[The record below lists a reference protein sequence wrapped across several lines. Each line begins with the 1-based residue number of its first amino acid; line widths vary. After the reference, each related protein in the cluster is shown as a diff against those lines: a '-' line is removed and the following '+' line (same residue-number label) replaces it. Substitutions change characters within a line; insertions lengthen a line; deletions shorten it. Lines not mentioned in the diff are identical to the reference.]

1 MSFGREYL
9 EESKPTSF
17 CSVCGAKILPKTIF
31 CFECGPPDLP
41 KKEPEETGI
50 SLEQAVI
57 RIGVL
62 VFLFV
67 CVVLVKYD
75 ISTDYLVFLADQDS
89 EVQSSID
96 GKKVQDD
103 GFELIHTVIP
113 SSANVRSK
121 PSMDGHVIAIVE
133 EGMNLTLIEKKE
145 DWTKIHV
152 FEKTGWI
159 ASRLIKSEVQ
169 TIK

>member
-1 MSFGREYL
+1 MSFGREYS
-9 EESKPTSF
+9 EESKSTSF

-41 KKEPEETGI
+41 KKEPEEIGI
-50 SLEQAVI
+50 SLEQAVV
-57 RIGVL
+57 RIAGL
-62 VFLFV
+62 MFLFV
-67 CVVLVKYD
+67 CVALVKFD
-75 ISTDYLVFLADQDS
+75 VSTDDLVSLTDKDK
-89 EVQSSID
+89 EVQSSIN
-96 GKKVQDD
+96 GKKIQDD

>member
-75 ISTDYLVFLADQDS
+75 VSTDDLVSLADKDR
-89 EVQSSID
+89 EVQSSIN
-96 GKKVQDD
+96 GKKIQDD
-103 GFELIHTVIP
+103 AFELIHTVIP

-121 PSMDGHVIAIVE
+121 PSIDGRVIAIVE
-133 EGMNLTLIEKKE
+133 EGMNLNPIEKKE
-145 DWTKIHV
+145 GWTKIRV

-169 TIK
+169 AIK

>member
-1 MSFGREYL
+1 MSFGREYS

-17 CSVCGAKILPKTIF
+17 CSVCGAKILPKKIF
-31 CFECGPPDLP
+31 CFECGLPDLP

-62 VFLFV
+62 VFLFI

-75 ISTDYLVFLADQDS
+75 ESTDDLVSLADKDR
-89 EVQSSID
+89 EVQSSIN
-96 GKKVQDD
+96 GKKVQGDA
-103 GFELIHTVIP
+103 FELIHTVIP

-121 PSMDGHVIAIVE
+121 PSRDGHVIAIVE
-133 EGMNLTLIEKKE
+133 EGMNLTLIKKKE
-145 DWTKIHV
+145 GWTKIRV

-159 ASRLIKSEVQ
+159 GSRLIKSEVQ
-169 TIK
+169 AIK

>member
-1 MSFGREYL
+1 MNFGREYS

-17 CSVCGAKILPKTIF
+17 CSVCGAKILPKKIF
-31 CFECGPPDLP
+31 CFECGPPDPL

-50 SLEQAVI
+50 SLEQAVV
-57 RIGVL
+57 RIAGL

-67 CVVLVKYD
+67 CIALVKFYVSAYD
-75 ISTDYLVFLADQDS
+75 LVSLPDKG
-89 EVQSSID
+89 VQSSIN
-96 GKKVQDD
+96 GKKVQGDA
-103 GFELIHTVIP
+103 FELIHTVIP

-121 PSMDGHVIAIVE
+121 PSRDGHVIAIVE
-133 EGMNLTLIEKKE
+133 KGMNLTLIEKKKG
-145 DWTKIHV
+145 WTKIRV

-159 ASRLIKSEVQ
+159 ASGLIKSEVQ

>member
-31 CFECGPPDLP
+31 CFECGLPDLP

-67 CVVLVKYD
+67 CVVLVKYE

-121 PSMDGHVIAIVE
+121 PSIDGHVIAIVE
-133 EGMNLTLIEKKE
+133 EGMNLTVIEKKE

>member
-1 MSFGREYL
+1 MSFGREYS
-9 EESKPTSF
+9 EESKHTSF
-17 CSVCGAKILPKTIF
+17 CPVCGAKILPKSIF

-41 KKEPEETGI
+41 KKEPEEIGI
-50 SLEQAVI
+50 SLEQAVV
-57 RIGVL
+57 RIAGL
-62 VFLFV
+62 MFLFV
-67 CVVLVKYD
+67 CVALVKFSV
-75 ISTDYLVFLADQDS
+75 STDDLVSLTDKDR

-96 GKKVQDD
+96 EKKIQDD

-121 PSMDGHVIAIVE
+121 PSIDGHVIAIVE

>member
-1 MSFGREYL
+1 MSFGREYS
-9 EESKPTSF
+9 EDSKPTSF

-41 KKEPEETGI
+41 KKEPEEIGI

-75 ISTDYLVFLADQDS
+75 VSTDYLVFLADQDS

-121 PSMDGHVIAIVE
+121 PSIDGHVIAIVE

-159 ASRLIKSEVQ
+159 ASRLIKSEVE

>member
-1 MSFGREYL
+1 MSFGREYS

-41 KKEPEETGI
+41 KKEPEEIGI
-50 SLEQAVI
+50 SLEQAVV
-57 RIGVL
+57 RIAGL
-62 VFLFV
+62 IFLFV
-67 CVVLVKYD
+67 CVALVKFD
-75 ISTDYLVFLADQDS
+75 VFTDDFVSLTDKDRD
-89 EVQSSID
+89 VQSSID

-103 GFELIHTVIP
+103 AFELIHTVIP

-121 PSMDGHVIAIVE
+121 PSIDGHVIAIVE

-169 TIK
+169 NIK

>member
-1 MSFGREYL
+1 MSFGREYS
-9 EESKPTSF
+9 EESKPTSL
-17 CSVCGAKILPKTIF
+17 CSVCGAKILPKKIF
-31 CFECGPPDLP
+31 CFECGPPDPL

-50 SLEQAVI
+50 SLEQAVV
-57 RIGVL
+57 RIAGL

-67 CVVLVKYD
+67 CVALVKFYV
-75 ISTDYLVFLADQDS
+75 STDDFSLADKDR
-89 EVQSSID
+89 EVQSSIN
-96 GKKVQDD
+96 GKKVQGDA
-103 GFELIHTVIP
+103 FELIHTVIP

-121 PSMDGHVIAIVE
+121 PSKDGRVIAIVE
-133 EGMNLTLIEKKE
+133 KGMNLNPIEKKE
-145 DWTKIHV
+145 GWTKIRV

>member
-31 CFECGPPDLP
+31 CFECGLPDLP

-121 PSMDGHVIAIVE
+121 PSIDGHVIAIVE
-133 EGMNLTLIEKKE
+133 EGMNLTVIEKKE

>member
-121 PSMDGHVIAIVE
+121 PSMDGHVITIVE

-152 FEKTGWI
+152 FEKTAWI

>member
-1 MSFGREYL
+1 MSFGRKYS

-41 KKEPEETGI
+41 KKEPEEIGI
-50 SLEQAVI
+50 SLEQAVV
-57 RIGVL
+57 RIAGL
-62 VFLFV
+62 IFLFV
-67 CVVLVKYD
+67 CVALVKFD
-75 ISTDYLVFLADQDS
+75 VFTDDLVSLTDKDR

-96 GKKVQDD
+96 GKKIQDD

-121 PSMDGHVIAIVE
+121 PSMDGHVIATVE

-145 DWTKIHV
+145 DWTKIRV
-152 FEKTGWI
+152 FGKTGWI

-169 TIK
+169 AIK

>member
-1 MSFGREYL
+1 MSFGREYS

-17 CSVCGAKILPKTIF
+17 CSVCGAKILPKKIF
-31 CFECGPPDLP
+31 CFECGPPDPL

-50 SLEQAVI
+50 SLEQAFV
-57 RIGVL
+57 RIAGL

-67 CVVLVKYD
+67 CIALVKFYVSAD
-75 ISTDYLVFLADQDS
+75 NLVSLADK
-89 EVQSSID
+89 EVQSSIN
-96 GKKVQDD
+96 GKKVQGDA
-103 GFELIHTVIP
+103 FELIHTVIP

-121 PSMDGHVIAIVE
+121 PSSDGHVIAIVE
-133 EGMNLTLIEKKE
+133 EGMNLNLIEKKKG
-145 DWTKIHV
+145 WTKIRV

>member
-1 MSFGREYL
+1 MIFAREYS

-31 CFECGPPDLP
+31 CFECGLPDLP

-62 VFLFV
+62 VFLFL

-75 ISTDYLVFLADQDS
+75 TFTDYLVFLADQDS

-121 PSMDGHVIAIVE
+121 PSIDGHVIAIVE
-133 EGMNLTLIEKKE
+133 EGMNLTLIEKKG

>member
-1 MSFGREYL
+1 MSFGREYS

-17 CSVCGAKILPKTIF
+17 CSVCGAKILPKKIF
-31 CFECGPPDLP
+31 CFECGLPDLP

-62 VFLFV
+62 VFLFI

-75 ISTDYLVFLADQDS
+75 DSTDDLVSLADKDR
-89 EVQSSID
+89 EVQSSIN
-96 GKKVQDD
+96 GKKVQGDA
-103 GFELIHTVIP
+103 FELIHTVIP

-121 PSMDGHVIAIVE
+121 PSINGHVIAIVE

>member
-41 KKEPEETGI
+41 KKEPEEIGI
-50 SLEQAVI
+50 SLEQAVV
-57 RIGVL
+57 RIAGL
-62 VFLFV
+62 IFLFV
-67 CVVLVKYD
+67 CIALVKFYV
-75 ISTDYLVFLADQDS
+75 STDDLVFLVDKDS

-96 GKKVQDD
+96 GKKIQGDA
-103 GFELIHTVIP
+103 FELIHTVIP
-113 SSANVRSK
+113 LLANVRSK
-121 PSMDGHVIAIVE
+121 PSMDGQVITVVE
-133 EGMNLTLIEKKE
+133 EGMNLTLIAKKE

-159 ASRLIKSEVQ
+159 ASKLIKSEVQ

>member
-1 MSFGREYL
+1 MSFSREYS
-9 EESKPTSF
+9 EESNPTPF
-17 CSVCGAKILPKTIF
+17 CSVCGAKIFPKSIF
-31 CFECGPPDLP
+31 CFDCGPPDLP

-50 SLEQAVI
+50 SLEQALV
-57 RIGVL
+57 RIASL
-62 VFLFV
+62 IFLFV
-67 CVVLVKYD
+67 CVALVKFD
-75 ISTDYLVFLADQDS
+75 VFTDDLVSLTDKDK
-89 EVQSSID
+89 EVQSSVG
-96 GKKVQDD
+96 GKKIQED

>member
-31 CFECGPPDLP
+31 CFECGLPDLP

-75 ISTDYLVFLADQDS
+75 TFTDYLVFLADQDS

-121 PSMDGHVIAIVE
+121 PSIDGHVIAIVE
-133 EGMNLTLIEKKE
+133 EGMNLTVIEKKE

>member
-1 MSFGREYL
+1 MSFGREYS

-41 KKEPEETGI
+41 KKEPEEIGI
-50 SLEQAVI
+50 SLEQAVV
-57 RIGVL
+57 RIAGL
-62 VFLFV
+62 MFLFV
-67 CVVLVKYD
+67 CVALVKFD
-75 ISTDYLVFLADQDS
+75 VFTDDLVSLTDKDR

-96 GKKVQDD
+96 GKKIQDD

-121 PSMDGHVIAIVE
+121 PSIDGHVIAIVE

-159 ASRLIKSEVQ
+159 ASKLIKTEIQ